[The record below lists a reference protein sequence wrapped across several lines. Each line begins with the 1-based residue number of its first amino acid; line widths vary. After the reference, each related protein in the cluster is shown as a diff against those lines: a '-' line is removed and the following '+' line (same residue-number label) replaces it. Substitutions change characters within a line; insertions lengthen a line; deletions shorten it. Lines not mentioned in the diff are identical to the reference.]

1 MIVLGTRSTNSD
13 WSARRYRWWRCCIVD
28 YLAEGT
34 SVDSQRHCREIRAFV
49 AILKWRNASELL
61 RKGYEFPYEGGDFP
75 VFAAYVAK
83 IGLLPSD
90 IAGDVTEF
98 YGYAAGIFQD
108 FKTLNANR
116 LNDLQKRK
124 PQDSLANNIDGII
137 PKAETLI
144 LKLQKEAA
152 RSWME

>member
-1 MIVLGTRSTNSD
+1 MIVWAPVVQTAIG
-13 WSARRYRWWRCCIVD
+13 A
-28 YLAEGT
+28 LAAIGGGAAVSWIT
-34 SVDSQRHCREIRAFV
+34 WQRERQSIANAIAGEIRAFV

-124 PQDSLANNIDGII
+124 LQDSLANNIDGII